1 MKKLILLFL
10 PLFINAQN
18 VEIGSWKDYLSYHSA
33 SYISESK
40 HKLYCV
46 TNGALFYIDKTTES
60 LNRVSKVTGLS
71 DINIEKVAY
80 SNTLD
85 ITIITYSNCNV
96 DLLKNGEIINI
107 PDIKRK
113 EITGFKKI
121 NNITVKDNIAY
132 LSTSFGLILLDL
144 ENFEIKDT
152 YGVGE
157 INESIQINGCAFLG
171 DSIIVAASNGIYTS
185 NPNNANLSDYNA
197 WVLDTSTYSQKNY
210 ENIIISNNE
219 IYVDSSVDVIS
230 ISYNNNHFIQ
240 IFSDSISINNSTYI
254 TNDKFQNLKHAWI
267 DNDLNLWIADS
278 INGILKFT
286 DGIYEKTYLPEGPI
300 RNEIYSVEFIE
311 DNLYQ
316 CHGGHKNF
324 GSNSGINDGVSIKN
338 NYDEWVNYDRY
349 TLGNSKDILEV
360 AAKNGIQYYASWNNG
375 ISEMQGE
382 NLIIKYTYE
391 NTGGALD
398 TTYYSQNR
406 IRISDLKF
414 DSNGNLWGLSSEVN
428 NPLFV
433 KTLDNNWFSFSMNQ
447 DRVALFFDDLI
458 IDQNNQKW
466 GIIGRGGGVFVY
478 NENYTIENPLDDQYK
493 ILTTNIG
500 YGNLPSSWVYS
511 IAEDLNGEIWIGS
524 DKGIAVFY
532 NPEDVFSG
540 YNFDAQQIL
549 IQQGDYGQY
558 LLSEEKIKCIAIDK
572 ANRKWIGTEKSGVF
586 LLSEDGLDQVLHFTA
601 ENSPLFSNNII
612 DICINDKNGEV
623 FIGTESGLISYRSDA
638 TSGSEIQAETHV
650 FPNPVRDSYSGPI
663 AIDGLVENANIKI
676 TDVDGNLIFEGK
688 ANGGQAIWNG
698 KNKYNERAS
707 TGVYLVFSVNLSG
720 QEKMVSKILFIH

>member
-40 HKLYCV
+40 NKLYCV
-46 TNGALFYIDKTTES
+46 TNGSLFYIDKTTES

-71 DINIEKVAY
+71 DINIEKVAC
-80 SNTLD
+80 SNVLD

-96 DLLKNGEIINI
+96 DLLKNDEIINI

-113 EITGFKKI
+113 EITGVKKI
-121 NNITVKDNIAY
+121 NNITIKDNIAY

-219 IYVDSSVDVIS
+219 IYLDSSVDVIS

-532 NPEDVFSG
+532 NPEDIFSG

-698 KNKYNERAS
+698 KNKDNERAS

>member
-40 HKLYCV
+40 NKLYCV

-80 SNTLD
+80 SNVLD

-96 DLLKNGEIINI
+96 DLLKNDEIINI

-113 EITGFKKI
+113 EITGVKKI
-121 NNITVKDNIAY
+121 NNITIKDNIAY